1 MRVGQLGLRVNLRY
15 TTIITLRPRSW
26 LKWEKPNASW
36 QDFAQMIRTPT
47 TKWSLRKALPCNW
60 PVLFLSDSRTIFKT
74 GQLLNVG
81 TIIYTITIQ
90 KNTSTCLLTYASV
103 LHKFSPQLNHH
114 PHGPANF
121 IISVNIQG
129 PPFIKGKLCLDR
141 FAPPSCGLIRG
152 RDPKPPTPFLLT
164 KLHWIS
170 ILQVTGGTHPCSR
183 WHRPLLL
190 PHGVDWS
197 VDEKPIT
204 RCVWFFFSGHEPQ
217 ISRWGPHRLRPVFSR
232 GTAAELIFM
241 TFGLAAP
248 SLMEICSESGLL
260 TAGVFTRES
269 SILCLLL
276 LDRWVA

>member
-103 LHKFSPQLNHH
+103 LHKFSPRLNHH
-114 PHGPANF
+114 PHVLLILLFWSTYRA
-121 IISVNIQG
+121 
-129 PPFIKGKLCLDR
+129 PFIKGNLCLDR
-141 FAPPSCGLIRG
+141 FAPPCGHIH
-152 RDPKPPTPFLLT
+152 D
-164 KLHWIS
+164 
-170 ILQVTGGTHPCSR
+170 C
-183 WHRPLLL
+183 
-190 PHGVDWS
+190 
-197 VDEKPIT
+197 
-204 RCVWFFFSGHEPQ
+204 
-217 ISRWGPHRLRPVFSR
+217 
-232 GTAAELIFM
+232 
-241 TFGLAAP
+241 
-248 SLMEICSESGLL
+248 
-260 TAGVFTRES
+260 
-269 SILCLLL
+269 
-276 LDRWVA
+276 